1 MALDN
6 DGRTSIKLLSF
17 KVPGLSDL
25 ALALA
30 LQEVLEVTELG
41 SVTEVPFA
49 PHFLMG
55 LSEWRGSVVTVVDL
69 ADTLCKST
77 PPRPASPS
85 GSRHLVVRVI
95 ANGQADAIAWSILPG
110 ASIIAAPSQAPQANI
125 SVSLLPE
132 GVYTAVTLSGAPHVL
147 LNLAGIAGYVMKG

>member
-1 MALDN
+1 MAPD
-6 DGRTSIKLLSF
+6 DKGRTSIRLLSF
-17 KVPGLSDL
+17 KVPGLPDL

-55 LSEWRGSVVTVVDL
+55 LSEWRGSVVTVVDM
-69 ADTLCKST
+69 ADVLCKST

-85 GSRHLVVRVI
+85 GSRQLVARVI
-95 ANGQADAIAWSILPG
+95 ADGQADAIAWSILPG
-110 ASIIAAPSQAPQANI
+110 ASIIAAPSQAPQAN
-125 SVSLLPE
+125 VLVPLLPE
-132 GVYTAVTLSGAPHVL
+132 GVYAAVTLAGAPHVL
-147 LNLAGIAGYVMKG
+147 LNLAGIAGHMMKS